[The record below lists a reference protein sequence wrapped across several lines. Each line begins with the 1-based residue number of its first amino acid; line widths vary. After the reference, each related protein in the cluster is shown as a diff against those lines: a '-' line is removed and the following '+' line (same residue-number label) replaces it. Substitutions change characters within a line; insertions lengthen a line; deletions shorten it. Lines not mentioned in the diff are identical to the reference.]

1 MTTTRNTITIN
12 IVNEGSGPAA
22 SGTLVTSR
30 VIDLEDLDERYCLL
44 YLKLEDPTDDHT
56 LPLTVVDMLETS
68 VPVDFVAIEES
79 VRKAAR
85 EARKA
90 AREALAAQ
98 NQ

>member
-12 IVNEGSGPAA
+12 IVNDGSGVTA

-30 VIDLEDLDERYCLL
+30 VIDLEDLDERYCLV
-44 YLKLEDPTDDHT
+44 YLKIEDPTDDHT
-56 LPLTVVDMLETS
+56 LSLTVVDMLETS
-68 VPVDFVAIEES
+68 VPVDFAAIEES
-79 VRKAAR
+79 VYTAAR
-85 EARKA
+85 ETRKA